1 LVFDGAEQGMRLRF
15 GIALAVCFLA
25 SSSTFSQVV
34 RFQTTVGDFD
44 MVLNPGNNPVLQEHV
59 DNMLAY
65 VENGNYKGSWINRAP
80 DGFVLQMGGFF
91 SNTKRPPLTI
101 DSVRSVASFGPIEG
115 APAVDNDLSNTAGTV
130 ALALSGLPTGGTNQD
145 SGSSSFFINV
155 GSNTFLDPDFTVFAA
170 IPDMTVVNEIMALTK
185 TDLSDE
191 SREPPFGVDPGNLAF
206 SDVPLTAAGF
216 QVFIKRAFVI
226 SDTLEAARVTAGVQ
240 SVLAESASAFGDGSV
255 VESLIDNGAGSATML
270 DGGSASAGLLS
281 NGAVP
286 EPASISILLLSALA
300 SLALRRRQ

>member
-1 LVFDGAEQGMRLRF
+1 MGFRF
-15 GIALAVCFLA
+15 GIALVVCLWA
-25 SSSTFSQVV
+25 PSAFSQVI

-44 MVLNPGNNPVLQEHV
+44 MVLNPTNNPVLQEHV

-91 SNTKRPPLTI
+91 SNTKRPPLNI
-101 DSVRSVASFGPIEG
+101 DSVRSVFSFGPIEG
-115 APAVDNDLSNTAGTV
+115 APAVGTGLSNTNGTV

-145 SGSSSFFINV
+145 SGSSSFFINI

-185 TDLSDE
+185 TDLSDV

-206 SDVPLTAAGF
+206 SDVPLTTEGF

-226 SDTLEAARVTAGVQ
+226 SDTLETARATAGVQ
-240 SVLAESASAFGDGSV
+240 SILAESASAFGDGTV
-255 VESLIDNGAGSATML
+255 VESLIDNGAASAAML
-270 DGGSASAGLLS
+270 DGASGSAGLIS
-281 NGAVP
+281 NVAVP
-286 EPASISILLLSALA
+286 EPASISMLLLSALA
-300 SLALRRRQ
+300 VLGRRRRP